1 MRKPDTA
8 NLKYIGIGFACFVVA
23 MAVLRTLGQLDLA
36 PGVTGAIMLSVL
48 IASGAESR
56 KPETSDAP

>member
-8 NLKYIGIGFACFVVA
+8 NLKYVGIGFACFVVA
-23 MAVLRTLGQLDLA
+23 MAILRTLGQLDLA
-36 PGVTGAIMLSVL
+36 PGVAGAIMLSVL

-56 KPETSDAP
+56 KSETSETS